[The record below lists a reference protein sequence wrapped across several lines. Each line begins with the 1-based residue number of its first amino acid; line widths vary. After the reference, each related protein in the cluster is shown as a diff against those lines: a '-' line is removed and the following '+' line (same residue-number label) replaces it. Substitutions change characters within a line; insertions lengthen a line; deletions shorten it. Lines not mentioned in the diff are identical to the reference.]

1 MDPQQRADYVE
12 RWARILEQTGEAR
25 ITGRIYAHLATAE
38 EPYLSLQELADQLG
52 VSRASVSTNTRRL
65 IGLGMLTRH
74 AVPGSR
80 GEHYALAPTG
90 AASMIQRAAQVAH
103 MLEELARE
111 GVRLQAGV
119 VTPGTQSLRMMAEV
133 YGAVAGDLERRARA
147 MTDAPPKTRQPA
159 ARRRKAA
166 Q

>member
-1 MDPQQRADYVE
+1 MDAEQRADYVE
-12 RWARILEQTGEAR
+12 RWARVLEQSGEAR

-65 IGLGMLTRH
+65 IALRMLTRV

-80 GEHYALAPTG
+80 GEHYALTAEG
-90 AASMIQRAAQVAH
+90 AAAMIERAAEGARA
-103 MLEELARE
+103 MEELAAE
-111 GVRLQAGV
+111 GVRLQRGA

-133 YGAVAGDLERRARA
+133 YGTVAGDFERRVRA
-147 MTDAPPKTRQPA
+147 MATTHKPS
-159 ARRRKAA
+159 RRRST

>member
-12 RWARILEQTGEAR
+12 RWARVLEQMGEAR

-52 VSRASVSTNTRRL
+52 ISRASVSTNTRRL
-65 IGLGMLTRH
+65 IGLGMLTSA

-80 GEHYALAPTG
+80 GEHYALTPTG
-90 AASMIQRAAQVAH
+90 AAAMIDRAAKAARV
-103 MLEELARE
+103 LEELAAE
-111 GVRLQAGV
+111 GVRMRSDV

-133 YGAVAGDLERRARA
+133 YGAVAGDLERRATA
-147 MTDAPPKTRQPA
+147 MASAPKP